1 MIYFGN
7 IESENSLPIALD
19 HVEFNNITF
28 IRSGH
33 LVNFHHQTS
42 DFVVLSNINISNIIY
57 GSINVKSF
65 DLSENGINTKVNF
78 SSIYAQNIDGQFL
91 SLITLEEGAQIEI
104 HDSTFS
110 FISNII
116 GGSVLQAGYRNT
128 SVDIYDSVF
137 SNNTSTEGGVFV
149 SQSESVIRLYNC
161 TLTNNFAL
169 GSGVIKA
176 ESNGYYEIYSS
187 YISKN
192 YGHYA
197 PVSEIFSTN
206 IQSVIS
212 NSTITNNVALTSE
225 YIQNEFLSQG
235 K

>member
-1 MIYFGN
+1 MCY
-7 IESENSLPIALD
+7 
-19 HVEFNNITF
+19 H
-28 IRSGH
+28 
-33 LVNFHHQTS
+33 
-42 DFVVLSNINISNIIY
+42 
-57 GSINVKSF
+57 
-65 DLSENGINTKVNF
+65 
-78 SSIYAQNIDGQFL
+78 
-91 SLITLEEGAQIEI
+91 
-104 HDSTFS
+104 
-110 FISNII
+110 
-116 GGSVLQAGYRNT
+116 VLQAGYRNT
-128 SVDIYDSVF
+128 SVDIYGSVF